1 MKKSLFV
8 LLAVAAALLSFS
20 AVIAADIEITWWHTF
35 TEGQEATLQEIIAEF
50 NEANPEI
57 TVVAEP
63 QPYDGFLAKV
73 YEAVSTGTGPN
84 LIFNYASEA
93 AQYVPDG
100 LIVDQSKY
108 MESDYQARVS
118 ESIYAESTGFEDGGL
133 YAVAV
138 QSTGPIL
145 FYNKTMYDKLGLTAP
160 KTWDEVEANA
170 KAIFAEYGIPGF
182 AFDSL
187 TDGMQTLLLQ
197 NGGAY
202 VDLEKKVVLFNT
214 PEFAERVEWFA
225 NGVKEGYFGLAPVT
239 GNYFSNDMS
248 GKQLA
253 SYVGSSAG
261 LPYLNLGDDELAA
274 APMPL
279 TKDGFDWV
287 PAWTRSA
294 LVFAKDEETDKAAV
308 TFVEYFTNAENAGR
322 WAMSLNAF
330 TPYKDTQELESYKA
344 FVADN
349 IALTALAEQAS
360 YAVALPSFTGA
371 NTIRNELKA
380 MAEKVATGQMSAADA
395 IAAAEE
401 TCNAAMQE

>member
-20 AVIAADIEITWWHTF
+20 AVIAADVEITWWHTF

-308 TFVEYFTNAENAGR
+308 AFVEYFTNAENAGR

>member
-8 LLAVAAALLSFS
+8 LLAVAVALLSIS
-20 AVIAADIEITWWHTF
+20 AVLAADIEITWWHTF

-308 TFVEYFTNAENAGR
+308 AFVEYFTNAENAGR

-330 TPYKDTQELESYKA
+330 TPYKDTQELESYKV

>member
-214 PEFAERVEWFA
+214 PEFAKRVEWFA

-308 TFVEYFTNAENAGR
+308 AFVEYFTNAENAGR

>member
-308 TFVEYFTNAENAGR
+308 AFVEYFTNAENAGR

>member
-294 LVFAKDEETDKAAV
+294 LVFAKDKETDKAAV
-308 TFVEYFTNAENAGR
+308 AFVEYFTNAENAGR

>member
-1 MKKSLFV
+1 MKKSI
-8 LLAVAAALLSFS
+8 AVFIVIAVALLSIS
-20 AVIAADIEITWWHTF
+20 AVLAADVEITWWHTF

-50 NEANPEI
+50 NEANPGI

-182 AFDSL
+182 AFNSL

-308 TFVEYFTNAENAGR
+308 AFVEYFTNAENAGR

>member
-8 LLAVAAALLSFS
+8 LLAVAAALFSFS
-20 AVIAADIEITWWHTF
+20 AVFAADIEVSWWHTF
-35 TEGQEATLQEIIAEF
+35 TQGQEATLQEIIAEF
-50 NEANPEI
+50 NAANPGI
-57 TVVAEP
+57 TVVAEA

-73 YEAVSTGTGPN
+73 YEAVSTGTGPS

-145 FYNKTMYDKLGLTAP
+145 FYNKTMYDQLGLAAP

-170 KAIFAEYGIPGF
+170 KAIFAEFGIPGF

-197 NGGAY
+197 NGGEY
-202 VDLEKKVVLFNT
+202 VDLDKKVVLFNT

-253 SYVGSSAG
+253 SYAGSSAG
-261 LPYLNLGDDELAA
+261 LPYLDLGDDELAA

-279 TKDGFDWV
+279 TEGGTDWV

-308 TFVEYFTNAENAGR
+308 AFVEYFTNAENAGR

-330 TPYKDTQELESYKA
+330 TPYKDTQELDSYKA

-395 IAAAEE
+395 IAAAEA
-401 TCNAAMQE
+401 TSNAAMQE

>member
-50 NEANPEI
+50 NEANPGI

-118 ESIYAESTGFEDGGL
+118 ESIYAESTGFEDSGL

-279 TKDGFDWV
+279 TEGGVDWV

-308 TFVEYFTNAENAGR
+308 AFVEYFTNAENAGR

-344 FVADN
+344 FVAEN